1 MDKKEQKKTPDF
13 YVYTKVPDRNYGFKI
28 GVRLGVAF
36 KHNTDAGGLNI
47 LLDAQPIPVNGR
59 IELVAFTPQKND
71 E

>member
-1 MDKKEQKKTPDF
+1 MGKKEQKKTPDF
-13 YVYTKVPDRNYGFKI
+13 YVYTKVPDGKDGFKI
-28 GVRLGVAF
+28 GVRLGVGF
-36 KHNTDAGGLNI
+36 KHNNDTGLNI